1 MTLQRQA
8 VSGPAR
14 AILLGG
20 CGGDPTVG
28 QQGQLLRGPPTKILC
43 GLALSGPFV
52 GRVQIRLRA
61 PCGIAPF
68 IGGGPVRGP
77 QNTVYWVVVGTEI
90 LEFLH
95 FLMVCFT
102 TVLEGLL
109 TGLRARWVYCLLLA

>member
-52 GRVQIRLRA
+52 GRVQIRLWA

-77 QNTVYWVVVGTEI
+77 QNTVYWDIQGMSNI
-90 LEFLH
+90 KHLYRLFI
-95 FLMVCFT
+95 
-102 TVLEGLL
+102 
-109 TGLRARWVYCLLLA
+109 